1 MVGEGNLERP
11 RKPFASE
18 WTLTGFRVLDP
29 RETAGWRESP
39 LLAPA
44 TTNPNGLKH
53 ILDGGSNGI
62 GRPREKFCC
71 YCLG

>member
-29 RETAGWRESP
+29 REYCRMAGI
-39 LLAPA
+39 APF
-44 TTNPNGLKH
+44 
-53 ILDGGSNGI
+53 GS
-62 GRPREKFCC
+62 RHD
-71 YCLG
+71 